1 MTQKNQKTI
10 NFIKKNAY
18 YLIFIAVLAVLTFIT
33 VALVISSNQGSQTAN
48 GDNVIQDNEQKPDDS
63 EKEPTNPNEQNPVVS
78 VVVFDMPIKN
88 ATILKDYVADG
99 VVYNQTLGLYSGHKA
114 IDFSAPEGSVVFAC
128 YDGVIENITTSK
140 LEGTTLTLD
149 HGNGLKTVYNN
160 IEVNEE
166 LSIGDSVKKGS
177 ELGKVSNNNR
187 TEYKDGAHLH
197 FEVIENGSKIDPNKY
212 LLTEEK

>member
-18 YLIFIAVLAVLTFIT
+18 YLIFIAVLALLTFIT
-33 VALVISSNQGSQTAN
+33 VALVISSNNNSQMTN
-48 GDNVIQDNEQKPDDS
+48 GGNVLDNNENPDDTQKEPDENEQKP
-63 EKEPTNPNEQNPVVS
+63 VVS
-78 VVVFDMPIKN
+78 VIVFDMPVKD

-114 IDFSAPEGSVVFAC
+114 IDFSAPEGTSVLAC

-149 HGNGLKTVYNN
+149 HGNGLKTIYNN
-160 IEVNEE
+160 IEVNED
-166 LSIGDSVKKGS
+166 LVIGASIKKGNKIG
-177 ELGKVSNNNR
+177 EVANNNR

-197 FEVIENGSKIDPNKY
+197 FEVLENGVKIDPSKY